1 LPTTHLKPASR
12 QERWRGLR
20 HGLTLIVPAYNE
32 AGSIADTVR
41 SLKEQT
47 APPEEIIIV
56 DDYSSDGTGEVARDA
71 GATVI
76 QPTSNT
82 GSKAGAQTFALP
94 HAQTGLVAA
103 IDADTTLA
111 PDAVEKLLTA
121 MEDEGVVAASGF
133 VLPRS
138 VRSVWER
145 GRYIEYLFAFSF
157 VKQVQDYY
165 GRPLISSGCFSA
177 YRTEALR
184 EVGGWP
190 GRTMAEDMDLTW
202 GFYEAGWK
210 VRFVP
215 EAVCYPIEPHNLN
228 FMHRQ
233 LKRWAHGFVQNVRL
247 HWRDVMHV
255 RYLRSVVAVAFWDA
269 ALAPL
274 VYFLLLPLLAIIVS
288 PMFLVGY
295 VIDAPAV
302 LVPVLF
308 GAVSRQEVGR
318 ALLSYPAFFVL
329 RLLNAGEML
338 KAIWLELVVRRPLK
352 VYEKGH

>member
-1 LPTTHLKPASR
+1 
-12 QERWRGLR
+12 LR
-20 HGLTLIVPAYNE
+20 DRLTVIVPAYNE

-41 SLKEQT
+41 SLQEQT
-47 APPEEIIIV
+47 IPPKEIIVV
-56 DDYSSDGTGEVARDA
+56 DDGSSDGTGEVARDA

-76 QPTSNT
+76 RPASNT

-94 HAQTGLVAA
+94 RVETELVAA

-121 MEDEGVVAASGF
+121 MEDEGVVAACGF
-133 VLPRS
+133 VLPRR

-145 GRYIEYLFAFSF
+145 GRYVEYLFAFSF

-202 GFYEAGWK
+202 SFYEAGWK

-215 EAVCYPIEPHNLN
+215 EAVCYPIEPHNLD

-233 LKRWAHGFVQNVRL
+233 LKRWSHGFVQNVRL

-255 RYLRSVVAVAFWDA
+255 RYLSSVVAIAFWDA
-269 ALAPL
+269 TLAPL
-274 VYFLLLPLLAIIVS
+274 VYFLLLPLLAVIVS
-288 PMFLVGY
+288 PMFLAGY

-308 GAVSRQEVGR
+308 GAVSRREVGR
-318 ALLSYPAFFVL
+318 ALVSYPAFFVL

-338 KAIWLELVVRRPLK
+338 KAIWLELVARRSLK